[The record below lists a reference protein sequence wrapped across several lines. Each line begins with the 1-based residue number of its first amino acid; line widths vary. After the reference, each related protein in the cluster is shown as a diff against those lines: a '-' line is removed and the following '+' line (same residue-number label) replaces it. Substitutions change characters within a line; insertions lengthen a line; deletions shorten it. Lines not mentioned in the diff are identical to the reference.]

1 MAIDPRSLSVYRS
14 APIEGDVGC
23 FKCGYNLKGLPRG
36 GNCPECGGPI
46 RQSLD
51 RGRFLYKNLT
61 DAPMSYLKIIR
72 LGFFLLAG
80 CVAALLV
87 SIFWTLRS
95 GGLAPAFLVAAA
107 SVAWWGGVFLV
118 TSSEY
123 PPGELHSRYD
133 RLRWLRRTNRLA
145 AGAWAAGWG
154 CIVLQMLL
162 IARQKAFIAAGGG
175 GLTGVTPYD
184 AWIYLAGVAWFVL
197 QIIGLFSLIPL
208 CIHFAEIAGVAGA
221 DSLATRIGLAAWGL
235 ALFGLYMA
243 TTFAVVG
250 GFGRGT
256 LVSDILL
263 LGFGLM
269 SLGMLASVG
278 LFAWCLIELAI
289 MSGYAVSN
297 SYAAMARDKRL
308 IEKAQREEAARQAEL
323 AKLPPLEMFQ
333 RPAASPFDEAPIPL
347 EPERP

>member
-1 MAIDPRSLSVYRS
+1 MAIDPRSLSAYRS

-87 SIFWTLRS
+87 SIFWTVRS

-107 SVAWWGGVFLV
+107 SIAWWGGVYLV

-123 PPGELHSRYD
+123 PPGELHSKYD
-133 RLRWLRRTNRLA
+133 RLRWLRRTNRVA
-145 AGAWAAGWG
+145 AGAWAAGWA
-154 CIVLQMLL
+154 CIVVQMLL
-162 IARQKAFIAAGGG
+162 IAKQKAFIAAGGG
-175 GLTGVTPYD
+175 GLLGTTPYD
-184 AWIYLAGVAWFVL
+184 NWIYLAGLAWFVL
-197 QIIGLFSLIPL
+197 QIVGLFSLIPL
-208 CIHFAEIAGVAGA
+208 CIHLAEIASVAGA
-221 DSLATRIGLAAWGL
+221 DSLATRLGLAAWGI
-235 ALFGLYMA
+235 ALFGMYLVA
-243 TTFAVVG
+243 AVVI
-250 GFGRGT
+250 GRGGA
-256 LVSDILL
+256 LGSILF

-278 LFAWCLIELAI
+278 LFGWSLIEMAI
-289 MSGYAVSN
+289 MSGYAVVN
-297 SYAAMARDKRL
+297 SYSAMARDKRL

-323 AKLPPLEMFQ
+323 AKLPPLEFFQ
-333 RPAASPFDEAPIPL
+333 RPTASAFDEAPIPL